1 MNEDTEDDAPE
12 PIVHDGGLNFGKPFQ
27 ANAGKA
33 QALLDQAGGGLCWGF
48 CDHAKIEGSGRC
60 YEFPGPPD

>member
-12 PIVHDGGLNFGKPFQ
+12 PFVHDGGLNFAKPCQ

-33 QALLDQAGGGLCWGF
+33 QALLDQAEGGLKSVVVWGLL
-48 CDHAKIEGSGRC
+48 GLL
-60 YEFPGPPD
+60 